1 MLQAFISYSAYVYG
15 KECLN
20 HFIDN
25 QYLEDL
31 LKQIRNITE
40 EYKFVNKTNQITI
53 NEVSRNIRALKPAT
67 STLID
72 YSKISKDFWFLLDP
86 PSAVLAEAIL
96 KPALFT
102 ALGVPIAKAL
112 QLVYEPGSTLW
123 DFYFPKGYFNVD
135 NPAWIGRDEDV
146 KT

>member
-1 MLQAFISYSAYVYG
+1 MLYCQFHLSQNSSV
-15 KECLN
+15 ELH

-25 QYLEDL
+25 QNLEDL
-31 LKQIRNITE
+31 LNQIRKITE
-40 EYKFVNKTNQITI
+40 EYKFVNKTNQKTI
-53 NEVSRNIRALKPAT
+53 NEVSRNIRQLTPVFGVAAEVQKIATDFWAPLGPT
-67 STLID
+67 ST
-72 YSKISKDFWFLLDP
+72 
-86 PSAVLAEAIL
+86 VLAEAIL

-123 DFYFPKGYFNVD
+123 DLYFPKGYFNVD